1 MTDEVIIPEV
11 LNNKNLTKTSR
22 IVKLDIRSYWTPE
35 EIKDHIDHCGSSSDA
50 MLLRFLWMS
59 GHPNF
64 VPGFNSSL
72 LRSWHFFF

>member
-1 MTDEVIIPEV
+1 MANDVIIPEV

-59 GHPNF
+59 GGHQIVINNKC
-64 VPGFNSSL
+64 GRCGGAL
-72 LRSWHFFF
+72 